1 MSVSPYTFRRNYKHF
16 SKHTDTN
23 THTHKLLAVWG
34 KIFTL
39 KATFCWG
46 VVGEGSRKKK
56 RTIHPHTRD
65 AQHAGPLKWVP
76 GLDWRRLPEVSQQN
90 HRKRSRVL
98 ISSGFNILYR
108 AFFYFYF
115 SFFVFLIGPFFH
127 FTSDA
132 HGYFGGFKFGAFR
145 YFFFYILGVW
155 VNADRL

>member
-23 THTHKLLAVWG
+23 THTQASGSLGENFYSKSYILLGRGGRRLA
-34 KIFTL
+34 
-39 KATFCWG
+39 
-46 VVGEGSRKKK
+46 KKK

-76 GLDWRRLPEVSQQN
+76 GLDWRRLPEVAQQN

-145 YFFFYILGVW
+145 YFFPFFLSFGCLG
-155 VNADRL
+155 